1 MCFCSVLEAIDYI
14 VEGTQNLVI
23 PIQSHRINN
32 ARKRFVNRQSSC
44 SRYNDHECCWLTQED
59 VVRFLLNYVGAFSPE
74 PASKIESLNVID
86 RHIMTITCD
95 KPASSALPYF
105 HRAMTEQ
112 KSIAV
117 VDEENRL
124 IGEIS
129 PSALAYCD
137 ETAAAAIMAL
147 SAMDLIAYIDCG
159 SPPENLVRMVKSR
172 LGERNLS
179 GMVEMVDEFVHSSL
193 PSSSSSSCS
202 SDDESVLSRS
212 RGSSRHYVANRCEPI
227 VCSPQSSLL
236 AVMMQALA
244 YRVSCV
250 WVVEEDHTLVG
261 AVTFAGILS
270 VFLGIADGMHSTF

>member
-1 MCFCSVLEAIDYI
+1 MHCSVLEAIDCI
-14 VEGTQNLVI
+14 LEGAQNLVV
-23 PIQSHRINN
+23 PTQNHRANS
-32 ARKRFVNRQSSC
+32 ARKRLVNRQSSC

-59 VVRFLLNYVGAFSPE
+59 VVRFLLNSVGAFSPE
-74 PASKIESLNVID
+74 PASTIELLNVID
-86 RHIMTITCD
+86 HDIMAVTYN

-147 SAMDLIAYIDCG
+147 STADLMAYIDCG
-159 SPPENLVRMVKSR
+159 SPPENLVRLVKAK
-172 LGERNLS
+172 LEERNLG
-179 GMVEMVDEFVHSSL
+179 GMVEMMDEFVHSLS
-193 PSSSSSSCS
+193 PSSSASSCS
-202 SDDESVLSRS
+202 SDDESLSSRS
-212 RGSSRHYVANRCEPI
+212 QGSSRHHVANRCEPI

-270 VFLGIADGMHSTF
+270 VFLEIADGMRSNF

>member
-1 MCFCSVLEAIDYI
+1 MFCSVLEAIDYI
-14 VEGTQNLVI
+14 VKGTQNLVI
-23 PIQSHRINN
+23 PIQNHRINN
-32 ARKRFVNRQSSC
+32 ARKGFVNRQSSC
-44 SRYNDHECCWLTQED
+44 SRYNDHGCCWLTQED
-59 VVRFLLNYVGAFSPE
+59 VVRFLLNSVGAFSTE
-74 PASKIESLNVID
+74 SASKIESLNVID
-86 RHIMTITCD
+86 QDIMTITCNE
-95 KPASSALPYF
+95 PASSALPYF

-147 SAMDLIAYIDCG
+147 SAMDLMAYIDCG
-159 SPPENLVRMVKSR
+159 SPPENLVGLVKSR
-172 LGERNLS
+172 LEERNLS
-179 GMVEMVDEFVHSSL
+179 GMVELMDEFVHSLL
-193 PSSSSSSCS
+193 PSSSFSSCS
-202 SDDESVLSRS
+202 SDDEPVLSRS

-250 WVVEEDHTLVG
+250 WVVEQDHTLVG

-270 VFLGIADGMHSTF
+270 VFLEIADGMNSKF